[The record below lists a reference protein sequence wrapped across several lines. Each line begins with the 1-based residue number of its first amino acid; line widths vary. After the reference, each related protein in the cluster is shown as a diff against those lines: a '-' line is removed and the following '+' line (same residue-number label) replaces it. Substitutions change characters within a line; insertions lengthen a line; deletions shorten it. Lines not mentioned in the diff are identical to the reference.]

1 MRMTRVNITVPE
13 DVVAQARAAGLN
25 VSRLATA
32 ALVEEL
38 DRRNKVD
45 VLDTYLAE
53 LDRELGPI
61 PPDERSAAAAWVD
74 EMLTSGSTAHARS
87 RRRRSA

>member
-1 MRMTRVNITVPE
+1 MRMARVNITVP
-13 DVVAQARAAGLN
+13 DGIVAQAKAAGLN
-25 VSRLATA
+25 LSRVATV

-38 DRRNKVD
+38 DRRSKINA
-45 VLDTYLAE
+45 LDTYLAE

-61 PPDERSAAAAWVD
+61 PADERTAAVAWVD
-74 EMLTSGSTAHARS
+74 EVISPRAAIRAGS